1 MKTLE
6 RMVSMAGLHLD
17 TARRELADLE
27 AVRDDLSA
35 RVLRIDGEISAEMV
49 AAETNPHMLQNL
61 GGYLKN
67 ARDKQSRLR
76 ASIADLET
84 QIEPAREKVS
94 EAFREKKRFEQ
105 VLETRRAEK
114 KREAGRR
121 EQSAMDE
128 IGLRQANQ
136 RRAG

>member
-6 RMVSMAGLHLD
+6 RMVSMAGLNLD

-27 AVRDDLSA
+27 AVRDDLSQ
-35 RVLRIDGEISAEMV
+35 RVIRIDGEISSEMV
-49 AAETNPHMLQNL
+49 AAETNPGMLQNL

-67 ARDKQSRLR
+67 ARDKQARLR
-76 ASIADLET
+76 ASIADLEG

-105 VLETRRAEK
+105 VLDTRRTEQ

-121 EQSAMDE
+121 EQATMDE
-128 IGLRQANQ
+128 IGLRQSSQ